1 MDAVHRTPAENVLI
15 LPNNRN
21 VMLAAGQVQKLS
33 DKIVKVVPTE
43 TAPQGIAALLAFSHR
58 FDVARNHRAMTE
70 AARQVRTIE
79 VSRAGRDSSVN
90 GFEIKRGWVIGVLD
104 NELVSVQSDFEGAV
118 LDIAAKIDIETYDIF
133 TIYFGRECS
142 PAQAEALAKKVS
154 RLYPELEIE
163 LYQGG
168 QPHYQY
174 IISLE

>member
-1 MDAVHRTPAENVLI
+1 
-15 LPNNRN
+15 
-21 VMLAAGQVQKLS
+21 
-33 DKIVKVVPTE
+33 
-43 TAPQGIAALLAFSHR
+43 
-58 FDVARNHRAMTE
+58 
-70 AARQVRTIE
+70 VRTIE
-79 VSRAGRDSSVN
+79 VARAERDSLVN
-90 GFEIKRGWVIGVLD
+90 GFKVKCGEVVGLLD
-104 NELVSVQSDFEGAV
+104 NELVSVQSDYDGTV